1 MIPAD
6 LGDVLKNYTKE
17 VVRRHPED
25 LLQFSAMYARPP
37 PEPRGAARAGANP
50 PPLRVPLSRV
60 RAPRARR

>member
-25 LLQFSAMYARPP
+25 LLQFSAMYARAP

-50 PPLRVPLSRV
+50 PPPPRVPLSR
-60 RAPRARR
+60 PRARR